1 MTVTA
6 SQRIKITLRLL
17 INLKSLRTFK
27 TRSLEPAKTHR
38 PTIATN
44 NLLCHPMSNW
54 SLRLWTSRAKIKNRK
69 KSKIPRQN
77 YWKILINYSKKRSM
91 SIRWRESPKQRI
103 NITMNSKRR
112 CSSTTSHKDSNRRW
126 CIRCIVKWLNKWTK
140 N

>member
-1 MTVTA
+1 MTA

-44 NLLCHPMSNW
+44 NLLRHPVSNW
-54 SLRLWTSRAKIKNRK
+54 SLRPWTSRAKIKTNNRK
-69 KSKIPRQN
+69 KSKKPRQN
-77 YWKILINYSKKRSM
+77 YWKILINYSKKMNM
-91 SIRWRESPKQRI
+91 SIRRKENLKPRI

-112 CSSTTSHKDSNRRW
+112 CSSTTSHKNSNRR
-126 CIRCIVKWLNKWTK
+126 
-140 N
+140 